1 MHGDG
6 RWHFHQ
12 TMMVYS
18 SASRSLAL
26 LETRVHWNPADSPL
40 LHLFTGEIPNKLLL
54 RIEKSEM
61 PPDWRSH
68 PPPAST
74 REIGTTWF
82 RTRQSVGLL
91 VPSAIIPEEV
101 NCLLNPFH
109 PDFLIDWFSGPEGYS
124 IDPRM
129 VSMPPL

>member
-1 MHGDG
+1 VSGKERKIARVG
-6 RWHFHQ
+6 ATAILPF
-12 TMMVYS
+12 
-18 SASRSLAL
+18 RSGKIIL
-26 LETRVHWNPADSPL
+26 RNSADSPL

-54 RIEKSEM
+54 RIEKSEL

-91 VPSAIIPEEV
+91 VPSTIIPEEV

-109 PDFLIDWFSGPEGYS
+109 PDFLIDWFSGPEAYS
-124 IDPRM
+124 IDPRV